1 MRPLFKFVQKV
12 FAFCSLVT
20 LSACATNNRVDYEL
34 LQINSLASADEN
46 NGSFQGLEFLA
57 QTMPGQNKARVNILY
72 LHGIGYTEDRT
83 ATALASDF
91 LSGIARAY
99 DLDAEDGLIGALCG
113 EGDNHLYINASKPVP
128 FRTLLPD
135 SQLQLSR
142 LACMDKQKLDIGEDI
157 EFVLYRVFWDTVFWD
172 ALQYP
177 HVGQDD
183 DRGSSETLALQRQK
197 YNRILKDDLVN
208 YGFSDAVMYLGE
220 AGDLIRDAVRG
231 AMCIAAIDAAGG
243 TFSNQTAIDVDTA
256 CSRTW
261 VQEKAFAPFAF
272 VTESLGS
279 KVMFDVM
286 RDVRTDQQETIHDT
300 MIVGSET
307 FMLANQIAL
316 FGLSDL
322 GRIKTRMPD
331 LGPDRPTLIAVS
343 EINDFLSYEIVPF
356 LEQLY
361 RNSYR
366 PDGVPLSIPTS
377 ARDDL
382 VKEFGFNVVDVRTRF
397 ADKIIPVVGSFVD
410 PKDAHTGHAQ
420 EPGLMHLILCGA
432 EAGIAKTEGCLATSN
447 PK

>member
-1 MRPLFKFVQKV
+1 MALGV
-12 FAFCSLVT
+12 C
-20 LSACATNNRVDYEL
+20 ACATNNKVDYEL
-34 LQINSLASADEN
+34 LQINTLSSPQKGD
-46 NGSFQGLEFLA
+46 GSFQGLEFLA
-57 QTMPGQNKARVNILY
+57 KPSPGTNKTRVNILY

-83 ATALASDF
+83 ADALASDF

-99 DLDAEDGLIGALCG
+99 DLNASDGLVSALCG
-113 EGDNHLYINASKPVP
+113 EGGNSLFLNAERPVP
-128 FRTLLPD
+128 FRTILPD

-142 LACMDKQKLDIGEDI
+142 LACMDKQTLDIGEDI

-183 DRGSSETLALQRQK
+183 DRGTSEVMAQERQK

-220 AGDLIRDAVRG
+220 AGGLIREAVRG
-231 AMCIAAIDAAGG
+231 AMCVAATDAAGDG
-243 TFSNQTAIDVDTA
+243 FASGQIINAAEACAETAALAENT
-256 CSRTW
+256 
-261 VQEKAFAPFAF
+261 APFAF

-279 KVMFDVM
+279 KVIFDVM
-286 RDVRTDQQETIHDT
+286 RDVSTDGRTTVHDT
-300 MIVGSET
+300 MIAGSET

-322 GRIKTRMPD
+322 GRAQKRMPD
-331 LGPDRPTLIAVS
+331 LGPERPSFIAIS
-343 EINDFLSYEIVPF
+343 EVNDFLSYEIIPF

-366 PDGVPLSIPTS
+366 PNGVASSIPIS
-377 ARDDL
+377 ARPGL
-382 VKEFGFNVVDVRTRF
+382 VREFGFNVVDVRTRF

-410 PKDAHTGHAQ
+410 PKDAHTGHAKQ
-420 EPGLMHLILCGA
+420 PELMKLILCGA
-432 EAGIAKTEGCLATSN
+432 VNGKPNTDGCLAVNT
-447 PK
+447 PD